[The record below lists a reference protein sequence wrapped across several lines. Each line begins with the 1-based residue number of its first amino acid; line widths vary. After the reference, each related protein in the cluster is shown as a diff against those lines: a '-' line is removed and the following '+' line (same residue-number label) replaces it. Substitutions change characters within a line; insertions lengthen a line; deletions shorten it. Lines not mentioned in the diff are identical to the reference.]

1 LSNPGEAGGLRHAGG
16 LSEPDHTSTAR
27 ECATAETTASP
38 TANAAVKASAALP
51 VRWHRRVL
59 SLAVPIVLAN
69 LTQPIL
75 GVVDTAV
82 AGHLDGASY
91 LGGVAL
97 GGLVFNF
104 VFWGFGFLRMGTTG
118 LVAQAWG
125 ANDQAGLRTNLVRAL
140 LLALAIGAGVL
151 LLQTPLI
158 GYVLRAIGGSA
169 AVQHHAQVYC
179 HARIWAA
186 PFALA
191 NYVVLGWL
199 LGTQR
204 VRLALA
210 TQVFI
215 NSVNIVAVLLYV
227 YVFKWGIAGIGAA
240 TASADVLGFALGAAL
255 LWHLRERGL
264 APLTRTA
271 LLDAAAL
278 KRLVALN
285 RDIFLRTLCLLG
297 SFGWFAH
304 LGARQGDTTL
314 AANALLLN
322 FQTFMAYGLDGFAH
336 AAEALVGA
344 AIGAR
349 DRHAFRQAVKVTMFW
364 SGLGALG
371 FALVYWS
378 AGTWIIER
386 LTDQA
391 AVRFTAETYLPWAA
405 LSPVISVWGFLLDGV
420 FIGATRTREL
430 MVSMTLSF
438 AVFVAA
444 SWAFMTLYGN
454 HGLWAALLVFM
465 AVRGATLMRL
475 LPRIAH
481 SVAPAPA
488 AG

>member
-1 LSNPGEAGGLRHAGG
+1 MSDAAPEAAKPGHTEA
-16 LSEPDHTSTAR
+16 
-27 ECATAETTASP
+27 
-38 TANAAVKASAALP
+38 AALP

-59 SLAVPIVLAN
+59 ALAFPIVLAN

-75 GVVDTAV
+75 GAVDTAV
-82 AGHLDGASY
+82 AGHLDGAAY

-97 GGLVFNF
+97 GGLFFNF

-118 LVAQAWG
+118 LVAQAHG
-125 ANDQAGLRTNLVRAL
+125 AGRDDELRNTVLRAL
-140 LLALAIGAGVL
+140 LLAAVIGAFVL
-151 LLQTPLI
+151 LVQQPLI
-158 GYVLRAIGGSA
+158 GYALRLLGGSD
-169 AVQHHAQVYC
+169 AVQRHALAYC

-186 PFALA
+186 PLALG

-204 VRLALA
+204 VRLALLS
-210 TQVFI
+210 QVFI

-227 YVFKWGIAGIGAA
+227 YAFDWGVAGIGAA
-240 TASADVLGFALGAAL
+240 TATADALGFVLGLAL
-255 LWHLRERGL
+255 LWHGRPRGL
-264 APLTRTA
+264 PA
-271 LLDAAAL
+271 LNRAALFDGAAL
-278 KRLVALN
+278 KRLVVLN
-285 RDIFLRTLCLLG
+285 RDIFVRTLCLLG

-304 LGARQGDTTL
+304 LGARQGDATL

-349 DRHAFRQAVKVTMFW
+349 DRHGFVQAVKVAALW
-364 SGLGALG
+364 SALGAIG
-371 FALVYWS
+371 FSFVYWG
-378 AGTWIIER
+378 AGAWIVER

-391 AVRFTAETYLPWAA
+391 SVRAAAETYLPWAA

-430 MVSMTLSF
+430 MVSMVISL

-444 SWAFMTLYGN
+444 SSTLLAMHGN
-454 HGLWAALLVFM
+454 HGLWVALLIFM
-465 AVRGATLMRL
+465 AARGVTLGRY
-475 LPRIAH
+475 LPGVARGIA
-481 SVAPAPA
+481 A
-488 AG
+488 A